1 MKFRTL
7 LATLLCCV
15 APLFTQAADSSPS
28 ELDDT
33 MEQMNTA
40 YRKLTRQISNPAK
53 NADSLATIAPL
64 RERSLEAVKF
74 DPKRKADVPAAEQE
88 KFVAAYQEGM
98 KHFVEQVTKVEAA
111 LKADKNAEAAELLKA
126 LKQAQEDGHKQFKR
140 AKKKA

>member
-28 ELDDT
+28 ELDDV
-33 MEQMNTA
+33 MEQMNAA
-40 YRKLTRQISNPAK
+40 YRKLTRQISNPAR
-53 NADSLATIAPL
+53 NADSLVAIATL
-64 RERSLEAVKF
+64 RDRSLEAVKLE
-74 DPKRKADVPAAEQE
+74 PKRKADVPAAEQE

-98 KHFVEQVTKVEAA
+98 KHFVEQVNKVEAA
-111 LKADKNAEAAELLKA
+111 LKADKNAEAAELLKT
-126 LKQAQEDGHKQFKR
+126 LKQGQEDGHKQFKR